1 MQMIA
6 AAANYCSRLLLT
18 TEAAN
23 TQYSHMHTY
32 LSTTFLKLQLQ
43 RTEIKSC
50 MSDQSTNCQS
60 LGFPKTNTRMQFPAA
75 TRSAIPK
82 IYGSIVR
89 SDHLLVKL
97 ISTSGAAVATAAAG
111 GFDVQLGGW
120 YCLGPMIIMLS
131 SKLIGYWTFVD
142 IVAIQMD
149 GVVVWRLVSM

>member
-1 MQMIA
+1 
-6 AAANYCSRLLLT
+6 
-18 TEAAN
+18 
-23 TQYSHMHTY
+23 
-32 LSTTFLKLQLQ
+32 
-43 RTEIKSC
+43 

-97 ISTSGAAVATAAAG
+97 ISTSGAADAATAAASA
-111 GFDVQLGGW
+111 LCSGW
-120 YCLGPMIIMLS
+120 YCLGPMVIIILS

-149 GVVVWRLVSM
+149 GVVVWRQVSMYLHYWKFVAFTLNAWRQLWYNTHCSYLRNFSSGNILTKIRTVLIF

>member
-1 MQMIA
+1 
-6 AAANYCSRLLLT
+6 
-18 TEAAN
+18 
-23 TQYSHMHTY
+23 
-32 LSTTFLKLQLQ
+32 
-43 RTEIKSC
+43 

-97 ISTSGAAVATAAAG
+97 ISTSGAADAATAAAAAAS
-111 GFDVQLGGW
+111 QWRCALCSGW
-120 YCLGPMIIMLS
+120 YCLGPMVIIILS

-149 GVVVWRLVSM
+149 GVVVWRLVSMYLHYWKFVAITLNAWWQLWYNSKLQHNQAPHTYQK

>member
-1 MQMIA
+1 
-6 AAANYCSRLLLT
+6 
-18 TEAAN
+18 
-23 TQYSHMHTY
+23 
-32 LSTTFLKLQLQ
+32 
-43 RTEIKSC
+43 

-149 GVVVWRLVSM
+149 GVVVWRQVSMYLHYWKFVAFTLNAWWQLWYNSKLQHNQAPHTYQK

>member
-1 MQMIA
+1 
-6 AAANYCSRLLLT
+6 
-18 TEAAN
+18 
-23 TQYSHMHTY
+23 
-32 LSTTFLKLQLQ
+32 
-43 RTEIKSC
+43 

-97 ISTSGAAVATAAAG
+97 ISTSGAAIATAAAG

-142 IVAIQMD
+142 CYTDAGQYWKFVAFTLNAWWQLWYNTLQEPTDLSFMEQ
-149 GVVVWRLVSM
+149 